1 MKIYRRIVLINQNAW
16 EAYVSKKKK
25 KGFLLNYSVQ
35 YSVCSPLVFITDL
48 SPWNTVYI
56 FLANRRQA
64 FPGVHNTFLQFFF
77 VHVVAFL
84 ATICLIH
91 SKFLCLYLN
100 QVTEMAKALK
110 LWARAR
116 SHCSYEEFY
125 LLE

>member
-1 MKIYRRIVLINQNAW
+1 MLGKHVPQ
-16 EAYVSKKKK
+16 KKRSL

-35 YSVCSPLVFITDL
+35 YSVCSPLVFTTDL

-56 FLANRRQA
+56 FLANRSQA
-64 FPGVHNTFLQFFF
+64 FPGVCNTILQFFF
-77 VHVVAFL
+77 VHVGAFL

-100 QVTEMAKALK
+100 QVTSGQGTKTVDQSPQSLLIGRK
-110 LWARAR
+110 
-116 SHCSYEEFY
+116 FY